1 MDVCYIP
8 RKDALSKI
16 LGIRYTLD
24 LKKNIEKLSVFVFD
38 IFEKKL
44 KKLRKTEILI
54 KSWRGFLRIQLE
66 FFYVNELETPPAGS
80 LKNLH
85 L

>member
-1 MDVCYIP
+1 M
-8 RKDALSKI
+8 
-16 LGIRYTLD
+16 
-24 LKKNIEKLSVFVFD
+24 KNLSVFVFD

-54 KSWRGFLRIQLE
+54 KSWRFFLRTQLE
-66 FFYVNELETPPAGS
+66 NFNVNELDTPGAGS
-80 LKNLH
+80 FKNLH